1 MYHLEIKLII
11 IYTFEERV
19 NEEKNGSVHTYH
31 FNQLVYPLH
40 EIFLVIIVD
49 LYNFLKGRGGK
60 KMFFTPSCEN
70 IGNYGQPL
78 KTVGTPYCGKWEEVL
93 KYKRKS

>member
-1 MYHLEIKLII
+1 
-11 IYTFEERV
+11 
-19 NEEKNGSVHTYH
+19 
-31 FNQLVYPLH
+31 
-40 EIFLVIIVD
+40 
-49 LYNFLKGRGGK
+49 
-60 KMFFTPSCEN
+60 MFFTPSCEN